1 MDKGNRR
8 NAPRFVVAMVATDSP
23 GSANA
28 RASSD
33 RLGLISSPTTTPSQ
47 SVNYMGNDDNAAAAA
62 PLGWEAQSAWA
73 PASPAAAGWAAS
85 EAETAPLPALW

>member
-1 MDKGNRR
+1 
-8 NAPRFVVAMVATDSP
+8 
-23 GSANA
+23 
-28 RASSD
+28 
-33 RLGLISSPTTTPSQ
+33 
-47 SVNYMGNDDNAAAAA
+47 MGNDDNAAAAA